1 MFVFNTGVRYWSRS
15 RRLEQSTRIAHPLLA
30 QVISLIWRLHRWV
43 YRRSG
48 GRVGGRLLGV
58 PMLLLTTTGRRSG
71 QPQTTALTYLT
82 EGTHYAVVAS
92 NGGAPQH
99 PAWLHNLRAFPQ
111 AQIQVGSMVHRVHV
125 REAVGAE
132 RERLWN
138 RMVQLYAGYRG
149 YQARTTRQIPVLVL
163 EPINQP
169 SSRPATGPPPLG
181 GPRRGGRRDADHQSE
196 GSA

>member
-1 MFVFNTGVRYWSRS
+1 M
-15 RRLEQSTRIAHPLLA
+15 
-30 QVISLIWRLHRWV
+30 ISLVWRLHRWV

-48 GRVGGRLLGV
+48 GRVGGRLLGL

-71 QPQTTALTYLT
+71 HPHTTALTYLT
-82 EGTHYAVVAS
+82 EGAHYAVVAS

-99 PAWLHNLRAFPQ
+99 PAWLHNLRAFPE
-111 AQIQVGSMVHRVHV
+111 AQIQVGSTVYPVQA

-138 RMVQLYAGYRG
+138 RMVQLYAGYKG

-163 EPINQP
+163 EPM
-169 SSRPATGPPPLG
+169 SHPAPHAASGEIPLG
-181 GPRRGGRRDADHQSE
+181 GPRRSGNKHADHQAE
-196 GSA
+196 GSD